1 MQGVMNQVNMIPLK
15 EANETPKTD
24 LKEIYEGCD
33 KELRVTLLNKF
44 SELQEHTDRLL
55 SEIRKTMY
63 EPNEKFNKEIKS
75 IKKTTTTQKS

>member
-44 SELQEHTDRLL
+44 SELQEHTKD
-55 SEIRKTMY
+55 
-63 EPNEKFNKEIKS
+63 
-75 IKKTTTTQKS
+75 